1 MIPDNLIAKDLQ
13 HIWHPC
19 SLMKDFERYP
29 PLVVHAAKGSYLE
42 TNEGQLIDGISSWW
56 CKSLGHQHP
65 AIMTAIRDQ
74 LDRFEHVMP
83 ANTTHPSIVA
93 LSEALTE
100 ITHKQHVYFAS
111 DGASAIEV
119 AIKLAIQAT
128 AIKGQPERH
137 HIIALRH
144 AYHGETLGALSVSD
158 LALFK
163 HAWSQ
168 FGFPCHFLDPI
179 PYVCDIHD
187 PLWKCADLHWASIVK
202 QLDAVK
208 HLSCAIIVEPI
219 VQGANGLWPYSAD
232 FLSKLAVYAQQHD
245 IYLIADEIMT
255 GLGRTG
261 EWLACDHAGIQ
272 ADMVCL
278 SKGLTSGSVPLS
290 CVLIDHSIY
299 ELYYGQTNPQ
309 HYFLHSHTYSGN
321 PLAVAAALATIETMR
336 TEDINQQARELGSYM
351 RRCFSEVITRSGQ
364 FTPLRGIGAM
374 VAADFIGD
382 CDANFSLCFAQEAQK
397 RGALLRTIGQTLYW
411 FPPLNTAAAT
421 IDKLADITD
430 QAIQAVLQEQARCT
444 V

>member
-1 MIPDNLIAKDLQ
+1 
-13 HIWHPC
+13 
-19 SLMKDFERYP
+19 
-29 PLVVHAAKGSYLE
+29 
-42 TNEGQLIDGISSWW
+42 
-56 CKSLGHQHP
+56 
-65 AIMTAIRDQ
+65 
-74 LDRFEHVMP
+74 
-83 ANTTHPSIVA
+83 
-93 LSEALTE
+93 
-100 ITHKQHVYFAS
+100 
-111 DGASAIEV
+111 
-119 AIKLAIQAT
+119 
-128 AIKGQPERH
+128 
-137 HIIALRH
+137 
-144 AYHGETLGALSVSD
+144 
-158 LALFK
+158 
-163 HAWSQ
+163 
-168 FGFPCHFLDPI
+168 
-179 PYVCDIHD
+179 
-187 PLWKCADLHWASIVK
+187 
-202 QLDAVK
+202 
-208 HLSCAIIVEPI
+208 
-219 VQGANGLWPYSAD
+219 
-232 FLSKLAVYAQQHD
+232 
-245 IYLIADEIMT
+245 MT